1 MPTIRVRNSPHFGLE
16 DVSSGKSVLS
26 GSLFVPGF
34 SSAPSDTWGFTDA
47 TLGELT
53 LLEITLLAFSVS
65 SSRRSCFSPSS
76 LAVAS
81 GTPL

>member
-1 MPTIRVRNSPHFGLE
+1 MPTIQVRNSPRFGLE

-34 SSAPSDTWGFTDA
+34 SSAPSDIWGFTDA

-53 LLEITLLAFSVS
+53 LLEITLLSFGVLS
-65 SSRRSCFSPSS
+65 SSRSCFLPSG

-81 GTPL
+81 GTTL